1 MANPEPEKR
10 TKAIREA
17 AATLESKAVVDK
29 QFPDLFKTFT
39 QPSHYTENSSEVF
52 QPVLLKKN
60 ITLSTFGLMEMKNF
74 DHKSP
79 CGIAPIINR
88 AYFVVKNRLYLWDY
102 VESREVKIHEE
113 ADEIVGV
120 GFVKPKPGI
129 FVDSVK
135 QLMIIATTHDIRVI
149 GVVNGANDLEY
160 VDSCMTT
167 GTTGVHMIQII
178 GTSQG
183 RVFML
188 GNDDNIWELDYKSKE
203 TWFTSRCNKKM
214 QTSSNAFISLLKLS
228 SDSVVQIAVNESGT
242 VLYQLTKNSC
252 ISVFYLGTD
261 GYTFSSVYKK
271 SDCIADAKRS
281 NPSFPHFTPDSHIV
295 SIHTT
300 TATESLNYHLV
311 AVTSNGNRI
320 YYNTQKDGQYLNY
333 DAKPTGLITMHV
345 RAPSSSMATTDLV
358 GKTLYKSALTMFVK
372 NPHASETQSKIV
384 TYCPSLANLGNCILA
399 NSNTELIENGNAI
412 DIHGK
417 VLCIEELPTGQHQE
431 INEFKSLYQATARHF
446 LILTTSGITIL
457 AKQRPVD
464 MLHNLLTDTGSDS
477 LHRIKEF
484 EPFFNQFGYLNA
496 SSLCFNLIS
505 CGNGAGGNSLYDAKP
520 IGPREVNGTEILLK
534 HFGQVTSAMI
544 DSSGRSYSSLHDGLA
559 LFMYRAIEG
568 IWTRSLI
575 KQTSTSVGTWF
586 SSNIPAEELSNI
598 QIILVLLRGLIDRNT
613 QLFPFKPVNP
623 ETNSLN
629 NLLELITYLDEAISF
644 FKYIFEDSLDS
655 IIKLVKPDSQQRLLK
670 TDLKTL
676 LTTPD
681 GMSTIASDL
690 TFALIDY
697 TSKRFTNTDHV
708 VDVLTSQCGSFCR
721 SCDVL
726 LFNAAKQIYSARN
739 TNPAQAKAI
748 LQDSFVTLTK
758 IAGEIPAIKAAEFA
772 HQYADQGCH
781 LYGIRLALDCT
792 KARDPSN
799 ASNASF
805 EANCPTD
812 VTRQQI
818 FAAKQPFYDIALQIL
833 IKVVKDSSQPGAYR
847 RELMQTAFNPVY
859 DDKMFQF
866 YAYDAFLKEGIE
878 QILIDENPPNLEE
891 YLKNPHEYKRLRLL
905 AVYYRSQ
912 GRYDDAAKVYH
923 TLATTSDASISIE
936 ERIDFIAA
944 ALMCARS
951 VTSPLKQYEMNN
963 LMEDLRVQKRLLVD

>member
-1 MANPEPEKR
+1 MATPEPEKK
-10 TKAIREA
+10 TKAISEA
-17 AATLESKAVVDK
+17 TATLESKAVVDR
-29 QFPDLFKTFT
+29 QFPDLFKTLT
-39 QPSHYTENSSEVF
+39 QPSQYTENSSDAF
-52 QPVLLKKN
+52 QPVVLKKN
-60 ITLSTFGLMEMKNF
+60 ITMSTSGLMEMKNF

-79 CGIAPIINR
+79 CGIAPLINR
-88 AYFVVKNRLYLWDY
+88 AYFVVRNRLYLWDY

-120 GFVKPKPGI
+120 GFVKPKPGV
-129 FVDSVK
+129 FVNNVK
-135 QLMIIATTHDIRVI
+135 QLMIIATTQEIRVI
-149 GVVNGANDLEY
+149 GVVNGAKDLEY

-167 GTTGVHMIQII
+167 GTTGVHMTQII

-188 GNDDNIWELDYKSKE
+188 GNDNNVWELDYRSKE
-203 TWFTSRCNKKM
+203 TWFASRCNKKL
-214 QTSSNAFISLLKLS
+214 QTSGGSFRFLIRFPR
-228 SDSVVQIAVNESGT
+228 DPVVQIAVNESGT

-252 ISVFYLGTD
+252 ISVVYLGTD
-261 GYTFSSVYKK
+261 GYTFSSIYKK
-271 SDCIADAKRS
+271 NDCIADAKRS
-281 NPSFPHFTPDSHIV
+281 NPSFPHFTPDLHIV

-300 TATESLNYHLV
+300 TAKESLNYHLV
-311 AVTSNGNRI
+311 AITSNGGRI
-320 YYNTQKDGQYLNY
+320 YYNNQKDVQYLNY
-333 DAKPTGLITMHV
+333 DAKPSGLITMHV
-345 RAPSSSMATTDLV
+345 RAPSSNMSSTDLV
-358 GKTLYKSALTMFVK
+358 GKPLYKSALTMFVK
-372 NPHASETQSKIV
+372 NPQASETQSKIL
-384 TYCPSLANLGNCILA
+384 TYCPSLANLGNCILP
-399 NSNTELIENGNAI
+399 NSNTQLIENGNAI

-417 VLCIEELPTGQHQE
+417 VLSIEELPTGQHKE

-464 MLHNLLTDTGSDS
+464 MLHNLLTHTGSDT
-477 LHRIKEF
+477 LYRMKEF

-505 CGNGAGGNSLYDAKP
+505 CGNGSGDNSLYDAKL
-520 IGPREVNGTEILLK
+520 ISAQEVNSAEIVLK
-534 HFGQVTSAMI
+534 HFGQVTSALV
-544 DSSGRSYSSLHDGLA
+544 DSNGRSYSSLHDGLA
-559 LFMYRAIEG
+559 LFMYRVIEG
-568 IWTRSLI
+568 IWTKSLI
-575 KQTSTSVGTWF
+575 KETSTSVGKF
-586 SSNIPAEELSNI
+586 YSNNIPVEELSSI
-598 QIILVLLRGLIDRNT
+598 QRILALLRNLIDRNT
-613 QLFPFKPVNP
+613 KLFPFTPVSP
-623 ETNSLN
+623 ETKSLN

-655 IIKLVKPDSQQRLLK
+655 IIKLVKPASQERLLQS
-670 TDLKTL
+670 DLKTL
-676 LTTPD
+676 LTTSD
-681 GMSTIASDL
+681 GMSTVASDL

-708 VDVLTSQCGSFCR
+708 VDILTAQCGSFCR

-758 IAGEIPAIKAAEFA
+758 IANDIPSNKAAEFA
-772 HQYADQGCH
+772 RQYAEQGCH
-781 LYGIRLALDCT
+781 AYGIRLALNCA
-792 KARDPSN
+792 KARDPLN
-799 ASNASF
+799 ASNAYY
-805 EANCPTD
+805 EANCPAD
-812 VTRQQI
+812 IRQQI
-818 FAAKQPFYDIALQIL
+818 FKTKQPFYDIVLEIL
-833 IKVVKDSSQPGAYR
+833 FKVVKDSSQPSTYR
-847 RELMQTAFNPVY
+847 REMMQTTFNPVY

-866 YAYDAFLKEGIE
+866 YAYDAFLKDNLA
-878 QILIDENPPNLEE
+878 QILIDENPPNLEV
-891 YLKNPHEYKRLRLL
+891 YLKNPHEYKRLKLL

-923 TLATTSDASISIE
+923 TLASTDNGNISIE

-963 LMEDLRVQKRLLVD
+963 LMEDLRVQRRLLVD